1 MLGSTLRP
9 DESMAGLI
17 PQSFIDDLL
26 NRTDILDVVS
36 SRIQLKKTG
45 KNYSACCPFHKEK
58 TPSFTVSPDKQFY
71 YCFGCGAGGN
81 ALGFIMDH
89 DQLDFVQAVEDLAKR
104 AGMDVPREEG
114 RRGNK
119 PRQPVDSPLYPL
131 LAGAAEFY
139 RQALKGHPARKAAVE
154 YLKGRG
160 LTGEIA
166 RDFGLGFAPP
176 GWDNLL
182 KNLGGDNLQLKAM
195 LDAGLLVEN
204 PDSGKRYDRFRDRV
218 IFPIRDSRG
227 RVIAFGG
234 RVLGDDK
241 PKYLNSPETPVFHKG
256 QELYGL
262 YEARKNNRDLD
273 EIMVVEGYMDVIA
286 LAQQG
291 IRNAVATLGTATSE
305 EHIKRLF
312 RIVPNILFCFDGD
325 QAGRNAAWRAL
336 ESALSNLQD
345 GRKVRFLFLPEGEDP
360 DSLVRAE
367 GPDAFRA
374 RLAHQAQPLADYFF
388 QQLTLEADPSTLEGK
403 AHLATLAGPL
413 LEKIPGNTLRLL
425 MRQRLGEITGLSAET
440 LSQISAPH
448 SGFAGQ
454 GKPIHN
460 PAPAQALGSDHAH
473 EYADYDMGQFAGQF
487 AEHGDSHYQDA
498 SNYFEAPQEFSAGNG
513 GAKQGKKP
521 WKGDRK
527 WDGKGK
533 KGDFTPRQPRT
544 EISVES
550 PTLTALRT
558 LLHHPQLAQSVEDA
572 SHFSNE
578 GQTYSQLLAALV
590 EALQKNPKQSSMHLI
605 ARWHGT
611 PQGRLLQVLAGKEW
625 LIDDGNLEKQFV
637 DTITTLAHN
646 QLLSSREARL
656 HSVLRKNPSELT
668 DEEKALLR
676 EHYST
681 PSSTG
686 SQS

>member
-1 MLGSTLRP
+1 
-9 DESMAGLI
+9 MAGLI

-26 NRTDILDVVS
+26 NRTDILDVVG

-81 ALGFIMDH
+81 ALGFVMDH

-104 AGMDVPREEG
+104 AGMDIPREEG
-114 RRGNK
+114 RRGHK

-131 LAGAAEFY
+131 LTGAAEFY
-139 RQALKGHPARKAAVE
+139 RQALKSHPARKAAVE

-388 QQLTLEADPSTLEGK
+388 QQLTQEADPSTLEGK

-425 MRQRLGEITGLSAET
+425 MRQRLGEITGLSAEA
-440 LSQISAPH
+440 LSQISAPRTGLTGH
-448 SGFAGQ
+448 GN
-454 GKPIHN
+454 H
-460 PAPAQALGSDHAH
+460 APAKPAAADNSAH
-473 EYADYDMGQFAGQF
+473 EYADYDMGQF

-498 SNYFEAPQEFSAGNG
+498 SSYFEAPAEFSAGHQG

-533 KGDFTPRQPRT
+533 KGDFVPRQPRT
-544 EISVES
+544 EIHVES

-558 LLHHPQLAQSVEDA
+558 LLHYPQMAQKVEDA

-578 GQTYSQLLAALV
+578 GQTNSQLLVALV
-590 EALQKNPKQSSMHLI
+590 EALQKNPKQRSMHLI

-611 PQGRLLQVLAGKEW
+611 PQGRLLQVLAEKEW
-625 LIDDGNLEKQFV
+625 LIGQDNLEKQFV

-646 QLLSSREARL
+646 QLHSSREARL
-656 HSVLRKNPSELT
+656 RSVLQKSPSELT

-676 EHYST
+676 EHISS
-681 PSSTG
+681 PSSPG
-686 SQS
+686 PQS